1 MKLAGK
7 YATLFNDYTPDF
19 FPNQQLMHSLANR
32 TNNTQ
37 LKEAL
42 LDFQYPFKLE
52 DLKSSGYSPEIM
64 QTVLNAVVGM
74 VDVTTGAV
82 GGGASGT
89 ATGAA

>member
-7 YATLFNDYTPDF
+7 YAAMKELLNDYTPDF
-19 FPNQQLMHSLANR
+19 FPNQQLMHSLANQ

-64 QTVLNAVVGM
+64 QTVLNAV
-74 VDVTTGAV
+74 T
-82 GGGASGT
+82 GT
-89 ATGAA
+89 A

>member
-1 MKLAGK
+1 
-7 YATLFNDYTPDF
+7 
-19 FPNQQLMHSLANR
+19 MHSLADQ

-64 QTVLNAVVGM
+64 QTVLNAV
-74 VDVTTGAV
+74 T
-82 GGGASGT
+82 GT
-89 ATGAA
+89 A

>member
-7 YATLFNDYTPDF
+7 YAYTPDF
-19 FPNQQLMHSLANR
+19 FPNQQLMHSLANQ

-52 DLKSSGYSPEIM
+52 DLKSSRYSPEIM
-64 QTVLNAVVGM
+64 QTVLNAV
-74 VDVTTGAV
+74 T
-82 GGGASGT
+82 GT
-89 ATGAA
+89 AQHDHACSAAFIDTSS

>member
-7 YATLFNDYTPDF
+7 YAYTPDF

-52 DLKSSGYSPEIM
+52 DLKSSRYSPEIM
-64 QTVLNAVVGM
+64 QTVLNAV
-74 VDVTTGAV
+74 T
-82 GGGASGT
+82 GT
-89 ATGAA
+89 A

>member
-7 YATLFNDYTPDF
+7 YAYTPDF
-19 FPNQQLMHSLANR
+19 FPNQQLMHSLANQ

-52 DLKSSGYSPEIM
+52 DLKASGYSPEIM
-64 QTVLNAVVGM
+64 QTVLSAV
-74 VDVTTGAV
+74 A
-82 GGGASGT
+82 GT
-89 ATGAA
+89 A

>member
-7 YATLFNDYTPDF
+7 YAYTPDF
-19 FPNQQLMHSLANR
+19 FPNQQLMHLLANR

-64 QTVLNAVVGM
+64 QTVLNAV
-74 VDVTTGAV
+74 
-82 GGGASGT
+82 
-89 ATGAA
+89 TGAA